1 MAENQDPRRKI
12 ISRSNGFFQDLSN
25 RFRLISR
32 LLMDSRVN
40 PLIKILPV
48 ATLAYVVWP
57 SDLLPAN
64 PIDDAFVIWIGTTL
78 FVELCPPHVVQEHI
92 QSLNQQPVTGVW
104 QDAAAPS
111 GRGNQN
117 LDGSAAPSGRGDQNP
132 RTVEQSA
139 GSASP
144 TQEGEVV
151 DGEFWETGSKNQK

>member
-12 ISRSNGFFQDLSN
+12 IPRSSGFFQDLTN

-57 SDLLPAN
+57 FDLLPAN

-78 FVELCPPHVVQEHI
+78 FVELCPPQVVQEHI

-104 QDAAAPS
+104 QDA
-111 GRGNQN
+111 
-117 LDGSAAPSGRGDQNP
+117 AAPSGRGDQNP